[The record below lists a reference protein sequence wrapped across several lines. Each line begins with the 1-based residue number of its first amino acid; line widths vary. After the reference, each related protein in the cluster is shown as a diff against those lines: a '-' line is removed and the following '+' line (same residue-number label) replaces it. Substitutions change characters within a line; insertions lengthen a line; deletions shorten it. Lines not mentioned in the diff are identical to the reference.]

1 MLPVQIIFPKLDEEG
16 KFILEPEA
24 VTKLESY
31 KIDQFHS
38 ISSSGRTYP
47 LKIPH
52 GRTRILYRSIKNY
65 SSIEDN
71 TF

>member
-1 MLPVQIIFPKLDEEG
+1 MKRKEKSYWNLEQSQKQELD
-16 KFILEPEA
+16 
-24 VTKLESY
+24 SY
-31 KIDQFHS
+31 EIDQLQS

-47 LKIPH
+47 QKIPH

-65 SSIEDN
+65 SSVEEN